1 VDGQNYLGIY
11 LSKESATVVC
21 LDSQGRDRKVLG
33 CFSVSLQEQE
43 EPDISS
49 DMAELARL
57 IAEGC
62 ARRELVFSEV
72 AVALDSAMFMQHNIR
87 SEFKDPKQIAQTVRF
102 DTEEALSADISDV
115 ALTFKM
121 NSSDEGGS
129 ELTVFTSQKK
139 ILSDVLLSLQ
149 SNNID
154 PLTVEPDVYCL
165 SRFIS
170 QKVSV
175 PEDSSSLFGIL
186 GRRSGYFVGP
196 AKSQQTPAVRT
207 FLVGRTQDRTGLL
220 GRQAPLVVA
229 LFGAQEPIS
238 SLKVFDSA
246 DSVNCQQLGQRLGM
260 ETDSVDFVG
269 AATADPGVLA
279 DCADAVDFVVAY
291 GAALAHWEKIQ
302 SANFRSDFMP
312 YQGKKLRTQ
321 KTLKFLSVSVSVL
334 LIALGVYIT
343 SQLLQWN
350 KYHRRLRDKFK
361 ADYSAVMAG
370 QKPPGSIKSGEKKLG
385 TELRRTKDHIGP
397 FSGSSEKN
405 SMLAKLT
412 MVLQAFNNNQC
423 AKATKLSIDTIA
435 ITAKTIRIV
444 GETSGRGATK
454 RLRNEINNAG
464 LEILSDRIETGGK
477 GRDKFTVTVVP
488 K

>member
-1 VDGQNYLGIY
+1 
-11 LSKESATVVC
+11 
-21 LDSQGRDRKVLG
+21 
-33 CFSVSLQEQE
+33 LQEQQE
-43 EPDISS
+43 RDISS

-72 AVALDSAMFMQHNIR
+72 AVALDSAMFMQHNIH

-139 ILSDVLLSLQ
+139 ILSDILLSLQ

-170 QKVSV
+170 QKVSG

-196 AKSQQTPAVRT
+196 AKPQQTPPVRT
-207 FLVGRTQDRTGLL
+207 FLVGRTRDRTGLL
-220 GRQAPLVVA
+220 ARQAPLVVA

-238 SLKVFDSA
+238 NLKVFDSV

-260 ETDSVDFVG
+260 ETGSVDFVG
-269 AATADPGVLA
+269 AAAADPQLLA
-279 DCADAVDFVVAY
+279 DCADAVDFAVAY
-291 GAALAHWEKIQ
+291 GAALAHWEKMQ
-302 SANFRSDFMP
+302 SVNFRSDFMP
-312 YQGKKLRTQ
+312 YQGRKLRTQ

-334 LIALGVYIT
+334 LVALGVYVT
-343 SQLLQWN
+343 SQLFQWN
-350 KYHRRLRDKFK
+350 KYHRGLGDKFT

-370 QKPPGSIKSGEKKLG
+370 QKPPGSIKSGEKKLDR
-385 TELRRTKDHIGP
+385 ELRRTRDHIG
-397 FSGSSEKN
+397 GSSEKN

-423 AKATKLSIDTIA
+423 AKATKLDIDTIA
-435 ITAKTIRIV
+435 ITAKTIRLM
-444 GETSGRGATK
+444 GQTSGRKSTQ
-454 RLRNEINNAG
+454 RLRKEIESAG
-464 LEILSDRIETGGK
+464 LEILSDRLVPVEGQRI
-477 GRDKFTVTVVP
+477 DKFTITVVP

>member
-1 VDGQNYLGIY
+1 MDGQNYLGIY

-21 LDSQGRDRKVLG
+21 LDSQGRGRNVLG
-33 CFSVSLQEQE
+33 CFSVSLQEQQE
-43 EPDISS
+43 RDISS

-72 AVALDSAMFMQHNIR
+72 AVALDSAMFMQHNIH

-139 ILSDVLLSLQ
+139 ILSDILLSLQ

-170 QKVSV
+170 QKVSG

-196 AKSQQTPAVRT
+196 AKPQQTPPVRT
-207 FLVGRTQDRTGLL
+207 FLVGRTRDRTGLL
-220 GRQAPLVVA
+220 ARQAPLVVA

-238 SLKVFDSA
+238 NLKVFDSV

-260 ETDSVDFVG
+260 ETGSVDFVG
-269 AATADPGVLA
+269 AAAADPQLLA
-279 DCADAVDFVVAY
+279 DCADAVDFAVAY
-291 GAALAHWEKIQ
+291 GAALAHWEKMQ
-302 SANFRSDFMP
+302 SVNFRSDFMP
-312 YQGKKLRTQ
+312 YQGR
-321 KTLKFLSVSVSVL
+321 
-334 LIALGVYIT
+334 
-343 SQLLQWN
+343 
-350 KYHRRLRDKFK
+350 
-361 ADYSAVMAG
+361 
-370 QKPPGSIKSGEKKLG
+370 
-385 TELRRTKDHIGP
+385 
-397 FSGSSEKN
+397 
-405 SMLAKLT
+405 
-412 MVLQAFNNNQC
+412 
-423 AKATKLSIDTIA
+423 
-435 ITAKTIRIV
+435 
-444 GETSGRGATK
+444 
-454 RLRNEINNAG
+454 
-464 LEILSDRIETGGK
+464 
-477 GRDKFTVTVVP
+477 
-488 K
+488 